1 MAEAPAF
8 DPVWDFSHIVHTT
21 NQIIDHPDEA
31 ISIGSVIHIVIE
43 ALDAIGHHL
52 HPTSILKPALDYL
65 IEQNKKLM
73 DETGDEVVAKKIST
87 EAGLQKIRCLYLIQ
101 NFIIQPFNEF
111 YAYSTEVPRNDRN
124 MKIFTDI
131 KEKFEGASQPMSGNQ
146 AKTSKKNLD
155 RIVKLAEKKAQKAIE
170 DAKKAKEQE
179 AETARLI
186 EEAKKLNI
194 QEDPSL
200 PEAKKL
206 KIKYLNPES
215 GRVRIFGWVHRLRKQ
230 GKLMFIIIRDGTG
243 FLQAVIEDQL
253 TQTVDALTIHTE
265 ASLMAVGTIHEDKR
279 APGGIELIVD
289 YWKMIG
295 NSPGDIETLF
305 SKDSNPDI
313 LLQNR
318 HLVLRGEN
326 ASNIIKF
333 RDFMTRLIRKNFYDN
348 DCVEVYCPSLVQTQC
363 EGGATLFSLDYY
375 GEPAYLTQSSQLYL
389 ETCCASMGSVFC
401 IQSSFRAEKS
411 KTPRHLTE
419 FTHIEA
425 EYPWIDFN
433 DLMNNIQDMVVY
445 VLQNLMDHPVFGE
458 MIKTRNPKF
467 KVPSKPF
474 KRLAYIDAIKYCND
488 NHILKDPENPEDL
501 FQFGDDIPELAERTM
516 VDMIGEPVFLIKF
529 PAEMKAFY
537 MKRCLDD
544 KRLTESCDLLV
555 PGVGEIVGGSMRIDD
570 TEELLKAYETQKLDP
585 APYYWYV
592 DQRRYG
598 TFPHGG
604 FGLGTERLLRW
615 ILDIPHIRETC
626 LYPRMMNRCTP

>member
-1 MAEAPAF
+1 M
-8 DPVWDFSHIVHTT
+8 DFL
-21 NQIIDHPDEA
+21 IDL
-31 ISIGSVIHIVIE
+31 V
-43 ALDAIGHHL
+43 
-52 HPTSILKPALDYL
+52 
-65 IEQNKKLM
+65 KKLM
-73 DETGDEVVAKKIST
+73 DSSADEVYEKKST
-87 EAGLQKIRCLYLIQ
+87 PEVGLQKVRCLYLIQ
-101 NFIIQPFNEF
+101 NFIIQPFSEF
-111 YAYSTEVPRNDRN
+111 SNYSTEVPRSEHNV
-124 MKIFTDI
+124 KIFTDI
-131 KEKFEGASQPMSGNQ
+131 YEKFSTANEPMVGNQ
-146 AKTSKKNLD
+146 AKTSKKNFD
-155 RIVKLAEKKAQKAIE
+155 RLLKNAEKRAQRASE
-170 DAKKAKEQE
+170 DAKKAAEQA

-194 QEDPSL
+194 QEDTTL

-206 KIKYLNPES
+206 KIKYLNKDS

-230 GKLMFIIIRDGTG
+230 GKLMFFIVRDGTG
-243 FLQAVIEDQL
+243 YLQAVVEGVL
-253 TQTVDALTIHTE
+253 TQTVDALTVHTE
-265 ASLMAVGTIHEDKR
+265 ATVMLVGTLREDQR
-279 APGGIELIVD
+279 APNKIELVVD
-289 YWKMIG
+289 YWKIIG
-295 NSPGDIETLF
+295 NSPGDFETLF
-305 SKDSNPDI
+305 SKDSSPDI
-313 LLQNR
+313 LFDNR
-318 HLVLRGEN
+318 HLVIRGEN

-333 RDFMTRLIRKNFYDN
+333 RDYMTRCIRKQFYST

-363 EGGATLFSLDYY
+363 EGGATLFKLDYY

-401 IQSSFRAEKS
+401 IQSSFRAEKT

-433 DLMNNIQDMVVY
+433 DLMNNIQELVCNI
-445 VLQNLMDHPVFGE
+445 LEELFNHPEFGPL
-458 MIKTRNPKF
+458 IKQRNPEF
-467 KVPSKPF
+467 KLPKRPF
-474 KRLAYIDAIKYCND
+474 KRLAYVDAIKYCNE

-516 VDMIGEPVFLIKF
+516 VDMIGEPVFLIRF

-544 KRLTESCDLLV
+544 NRLTESCDLLV
-555 PGVGEIVGGSMRIDD
+555 PGVGEVVGGSMRIDD
-570 TEELLKAYETQKLDP
+570 TDELIRAFESQNLDP

-604 FGLGTERLLRW
+604 FGLGTERFVRW
-615 ILDIPHIRETC
+615 ILNIPHIRDTC